1 MIYENTEAEMYS
13 EFESMIEDLELE
25 AFEKDSC
32 PYPFNEEEEWCEKD
46 FTNPE
51 EEYCR
56 HLEEDRLEI
65 MSK

>member
-1 MIYENTEAEMYS
+1 MAYENTEAEMYS

-32 PYPFNEEEEWCEKD
+32 PYPFNEEEEMDRK
-46 FTNPE
+46 TQ

-56 HLEEDRLEI
+56 HLEEERLEI

>member
-1 MIYENTEAEMYS
+1 MIYETEEEIYIDLKVMS
-13 EFESMIEDLELE
+13 EDLELE

-32 PYPFNEEEEWCEKD
+32 PYPFNEEEEMDRK
-46 FTNPE
+46 TQ

-56 HLEEDRLEI
+56 HLEEERLEI